1 MMKVVFAI
9 HHAGA
14 FRSYDGVIRYLCSQG
29 HQVTVLHGEREKPIR
44 MDRALKACLAEMQ
57 SCDDGQ
63 MYLRKNWVWLANIRE
78 LVNCAIYLRPRH
90 PNPSHARRWINK
102 VNQPLRF
109 VAKTRTGMKLMA
121 SPRIRRALQ
130 RIETVIPPERTIT
143 QWLESNAPDVVFASP
158 YISPVSR
165 ELEYVKAAQALGFPT
180 VVGVLSWDNLTTKGT
195 FHIMPDWIL
204 VWNDALAK
212 EATEL
217 HDVPA
222 KKIFMTG
229 APVFDFWSEM
239 HPSNDYATFCSQVG
253 IPPDQ
258 PYILYLGSSPFIAH
272 DETPFVREFAQRL
285 LESEKTKDISL
296 VVRPHPTNAAFW
308 QTFKAENVAIWPQDG
323 EYVDAPEAKQVYYD
337 TLFHSTAVV
346 GVNTSAMLEAA
357 IVDKP
362 CVTIMTEHYRNTQ
375 GKVGHFK
382 HLLDA
387 DFLEIALSFAEAT
400 DIIAAVRRGRDLKKE
415 QRRRF
420 VREFIRPHG
429 MGLAASQI
437 MAKAIEAAALRKD
450 LNQIMTA

>member
-1 MMKVVFAI
+1 MKVVFAI

-14 FRSYDGVIRYLCSQG
+14 FRSYDGVVRQLCNLG
-29 HQVTVLHGEREKPIR
+29 HQVTVLHGEREKPIS
-44 MDRALKACLAEMQ
+44 MDRALKACLAEIQ
-57 SCDDGQ
+57 GCHDSQ
-63 MYLRKNWVWLANIRE
+63 MFVRKNWVWLANIRE
-78 LVNCAIYLRPRH
+78 LVNCAIYLRPQH
-90 PNPSHARRWINK
+90 PNPSHSRRWINK

-130 RIETVIPPERTIT
+130 RIETVIPPDRSIT
-143 QWLESNAPDVVFASP
+143 HWLERNQPDVVFASP
-158 YISPVSR
+158 FISPVSR
-165 ELEYVKAAQALGFPT
+165 ELEYVKAAQALGIPT

-204 VWNDALAK
+204 IWNEALAK

-217 HDVPA
+217 HDVSA
-222 KKIFMTG
+222 QKIFVTG
-229 APVFDFWSEM
+229 APVFDFWYEM
-239 HPSNDYATFCSQVG
+239 HPSKDHAAFCRQVG
-253 IPPDQ
+253 IPSDQ
-258 PYILYLGSSPFIAH
+258 PYILYLGSSPFIAR

-285 LESEKTKDISL
+285 HESEKTKDISL

-308 QTFKAENVAIWPQDG
+308 KTFKAENVAIWPRAG
-323 EYVDAPEAKQVYYD
+323 EYVDAPEAKQEYYD

-346 GVNTSAMLEAA
+346 GVNTSAMLEAS

-429 MGLAASQI
+429 MRSSASQI

-450 LNQIMTA
+450 LNQIRTS